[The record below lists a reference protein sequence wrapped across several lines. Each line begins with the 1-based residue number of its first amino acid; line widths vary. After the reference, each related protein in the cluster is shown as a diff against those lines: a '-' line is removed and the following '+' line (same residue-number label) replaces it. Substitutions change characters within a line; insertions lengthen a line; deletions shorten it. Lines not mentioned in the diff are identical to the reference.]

1 MDINES
7 SSSSS
12 SNNNNNNNM
21 TVESTSRKR
30 SSVELEDADRQSY
43 SKRMRTTTPK
53 LDVTSPLRTQVHT
66 TQAAYEVVRR
76 PTAESMGR
84 DGLRRSIT
92 LALKH
97 VGFDSATEEALEGFT
112 ETVETYMDGFMHQL
126 KRVAHAAR
134 RSDPIPTDYEA
145 ILRYHNLPLSSLKPH
160 LKNPV
165 HKRFLEPTFYDP
177 IVENTN
183 YLQSTPPIL
192 GDELD
197 GKYEK
202 EERPWIPKHFPSF
215 PSKHTYR
222 YTPAVLPA
230 KDTPKKR
237 AEALAD
243 ARKAEMALRRINRAA
258 KITRQKELKERAQR
272 DVLAKQ
278 RHEAWESLIQSVLP
292 TSRTA
297 DGATEIADNST
308 IVNANAKYGRKELL
322 KANRRSLLEGVN
334 GQL

>member
-1 MDINES
+1 MHSNES
-7 SSSSS
+7 SSD
-12 SNNNNNNNM
+12 NNDM
-21 TVESTSRKR
+21 AVENTWRKR
-30 SSVELEDADRQSY
+30 SSVELEDADCQS
-43 SKRMRTTTPK
+43 SKRQRTTTPK
-53 LDVTSPLRTQVHT
+53 PDATSPVPTPGHAT
-66 TQAAYEVVRR
+66 HPAYEVVRH
-76 PTAESMGR
+76 PTVESMGR

-92 LALKH
+92 LTLKH
-97 VGFDSATEEALEGFT
+97 IGFDSATEEALEGFT
-112 ETVETYMDGFMHQL
+112 EMVETYMDGFIHQL

-134 RSDPIPTDYEA
+134 RADPIPTDYETT
-145 ILRYHNLPLSSLKPH
+145 LRYHNLPLSSLKPH

-165 HKRFLEPTFYDP
+165 PKRFLEPTFYDP
-177 IVENTN
+177 IVENTT
-183 YLQSTPPIL
+183 YLQTTPPVL

-202 EERPWIPKHFPSF
+202 EERSWIPKHFPSF

-222 YTPAVLPA
+222 YTPAELPA

-272 DVLAKQ
+272 DALAKQ
-278 RHEAWESLIQSVLP
+278 RHDAWEGLIQSVLP

-297 DGATEIADNST
+297 DAATEVADNST
-308 IVNANAKYGRKELL
+308 IVNANAKYGRKELP
-322 KANRRSLLEGVN
+322 KANRRSLLEGV
-334 GQL
+334 GSQV